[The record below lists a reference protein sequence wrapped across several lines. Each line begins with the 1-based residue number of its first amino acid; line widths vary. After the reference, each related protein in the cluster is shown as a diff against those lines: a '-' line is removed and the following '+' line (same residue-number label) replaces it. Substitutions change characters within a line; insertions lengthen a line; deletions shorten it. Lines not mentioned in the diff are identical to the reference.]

1 MDDFFY
7 VVILLLLKHVHLEPF
22 TSVKIVN
29 NTVLHAK
36 CLLEFVDTFRNFG
49 PLSATTPPRTP
60 YPALFA
66 AAA

>member
-29 NTVLHAK
+29 NTVLRLT
-36 CLLEFVDTFRNFG
+36 CLCQVEVEVALPGSSMELFSGIIGFV
-49 PLSATTPPRTP
+49 PSV
-60 YPALFA
+60 
-66 AAA
+66 